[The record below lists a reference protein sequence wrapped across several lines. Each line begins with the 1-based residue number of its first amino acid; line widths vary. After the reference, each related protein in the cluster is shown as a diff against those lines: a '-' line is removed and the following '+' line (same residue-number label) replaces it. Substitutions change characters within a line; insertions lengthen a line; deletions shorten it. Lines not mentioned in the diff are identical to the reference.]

1 MKKYLAFILTAVFV
15 LGFSASAFAI
25 HATIPAETTA
35 VVSPKDVQIKLGG
48 EMRIRGWYIDN
59 LTNAAG
65 TANAFTGYPYDGS
78 SIARYDHRVRL
89 AVDVKAG
96 ANVSGKIHL
105 ETGSIGAADG
115 NSSDTTIWGALPSAE
130 GGRKQ
135 ANLDTVL
142 EAWIA
147 YTGSGLFGV
156 PAGIKIGH
164 MPVMV
169 GAGKFFDHRR
179 YGDDGIFFVL
189 EPTKELELN
198 LITLKLK
205 EGSVTDA
212 TDDRDLYALLGV
224 YKLDK
229 ATTIG
234 ANYTYINE
242 SDIEMSLQNIGLHA
256 KGKIAGL
263 GYNATADFQFGDLSP
278 TVKARGWAATLG
290 VNYKVDPVNLR
301 ASFGY
306 GSGNKLGTA
315 GKNEEF
321 QTFLNNI
328 FNIGVAYEYRV
339 ITAANNQVSGLRF
352 GTGLANTTYFNV
364 GVDYS
369 PLKDLSL
376 ALDLLILRA
385 SKSLSATPNTFG
397 NSKTIGTE
405 VDLKATYK
413 VAKNLTYFINSGI
426 LFAGDFYKA
435 AATGPT
441 SDPKNA
447 IVFHHGL
454 TLSF

>member
-25 HATIPAETTA
+25 HATIPGETTA

-48 EMRIRGWYIDN
+48 EIRVRGWYNDN

-65 TANAFTGYPYDGS
+65 TANAAAGYPYAGTS
-78 SIARYDHRVRL
+78 HARYDHRVRL

-115 NSSDTTIWGALPSAE
+115 NSSDTTVWGALPSAE

-164 MPVMV
+164 MPVIV
-169 GAGKFFDHRR
+169 GAGQFFDHRR
-179 YGDDGIFFVL
+179 YGDDGILFVI

-198 LITLKLK
+198 LVTLKLS
-205 EGSVTDA
+205 EGAMTDN
-212 TDDRDLYALLGV
+212 TDDRDLYSLLV
-224 YKLDK
+224 AYKLDK
-229 ATTIG
+229 ATTLG
-234 ANYTYINE
+234 ANYTYINQ
-242 SDIEMSLQNIGLHA
+242 SDTEMSLQNLGLFA
-256 KGKIAGL
+256 RGSIAGF
-263 GYNATADFQFGDLSP
+263 GYRASADFNLGDLNE
-278 TVKARGWAATLG
+278 TTKARGWAATLG

-301 ASFGY
+301 ASFAY
-306 GSGNKLGTA
+306 GSGDKLGSA
-315 GKNEEF
+315 NKNEEF
-321 QTFLNNI
+321 QTLLSNFINYA
-328 FNIGVAYEYRV
+328 VVYDYRV
-339 ITAANNQVSGLRF
+339 VTAAKAKAIAKGI
-352 GTGLANTTYFNV
+352 ANTTYFNV

-369 PLKDLSL
+369 PMKDLSL
-376 ALDLLILRA
+376 ALDLFVLRA